1 MNKINLLRNLII
13 GYYVEMNSD
22 SVLVFMMWIEK
33 VNIHV
38 RILILKFWYITAD
51 LNAQIDPFTI
61 NAVLFASGANW
72 YTLSKF

>member
-1 MNKINLLRNLII
+1 MNKINLLRNLTI

-33 VNIHV
+33 LNIHV

-61 NAVLFASGANW
+61 NAALFASGANW

>member
-22 SVLVFMMWIEK
+22 SVLVFMVWIEK
-33 VNIHV
+33 LNIHV

-51 LNAQIDPFTI
+51 LNAQIDSFTI
-61 NAVLFASGANW
+61 NAILFASGANW

>member
-33 VNIHV
+33 LNIHV

-72 YTLSKF
+72 YNLSKI

>member
-1 MNKINLLRNLII
+1 MNKINLLRNLTI

-33 VNIHV
+33 LNIHV

-51 LNAQIDPFTI
+51 LNEQIDPFTI

>member
-1 MNKINLLRNLII
+1 MNKKNLLRNLII

-22 SVLVFMMWIEK
+22 LVLVFMMWIEK
-33 VNIHV
+33 LNIQV

-61 NAVLFASGANW
+61 NVVLFVSGANW
-72 YTLSKF
+72 YTLSKI